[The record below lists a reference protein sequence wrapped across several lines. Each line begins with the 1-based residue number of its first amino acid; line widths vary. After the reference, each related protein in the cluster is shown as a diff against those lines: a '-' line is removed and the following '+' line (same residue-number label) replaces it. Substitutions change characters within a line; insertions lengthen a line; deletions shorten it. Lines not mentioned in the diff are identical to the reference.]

1 MTYSNKGQ
9 PVNQYRQVSAQ
20 SEIMDADPHRLIQM
34 LMEGALDKIAAAK
47 GFMIR
52 GVVAEKGLQISFA
65 ISIVDGLRMSLDKEL
80 GGDIAA
86 NLDALYDY
94 MGRRL
99 LAANV
104 ENNPAYLDEVASLIK
119 EVKSAWDAIPANVR
133 KQAKQDQALPNHAI
147 VNVIG

>member
-52 GVVAEKGLQISFA
+52 GAVAEKGLQISFA

>member
-9 PVNQYRQVSAQ
+9 PVNQYRQVGAQ

-47 GFMIR
+47 GFMMR
-52 GVVAEKGLQISFA
+52 GVVADKGLQISFA
-65 ISIVDGLRMSLDKEL
+65 ISIIDGLRMSLDKEL

-133 KQAKQDQALPNHAI
+133 KQAKQDQVLPNHAI

>member
-20 SEIMDADPHRLIQM
+20 TEIMHADPHRLIQM
-34 LMEGALDKIAAAK
+34 LMEGVLEKISAAK
-47 GFMIR
+47 GFMAR
-52 GVVAEKGLQISFA
+52 GVIAEKGLQISFA
-65 ISIVDGLRMSLDKEL
+65 ISIIDGLRMSLDKDL

-99 LAANV
+99 LAANI

-119 EVKSAWDAIPANVR
+119 EVKSAWDAIPQNVR
-133 KQAKQDQALPNHAI
+133 KQAKQEQALPNQAI

>member
-1 MTYSNKGQ
+1 MTYSNKSQ
-9 PVNQYRQVSAQ
+9 PVNQYRQMSTQTNIV
-20 SEIMDADPHRLIQM
+20 DADPHRLIQM
-34 LMEGALDKIAAAK
+34 LMEGALEKIAAAK
-47 GFMIR
+47 GFMAR

-65 ISIVDGLRMSLDKEL
+65 ISIIDGLRMSLDKEL

-99 LAANV
+99 LAANI
-104 ENNPAYLDEVASLIK
+104 ENNPAYLDEVVSLIK

-133 KQAKQDQALPNHAI
+133 KQVKQEPALPNHAI
-147 VNVIG
+147 VNVTG